1 MVPVVFYDPTKPA
14 LTVEPRNSYL
24 LKCQGYIWDILY
36 LIVSSLMENRRSILT
51 PPHCEC
57 FVYGVQPLNSR
68 PHHFVSVLDRID
80 ADLQQTALNYSM
92 NRVLLSFR
100 LCVLKANCLSYRSG
114 FCGLISFDDFDIRS
128 GEC

>member
-24 LKCQGYIWDILY
+24 LKCHGYIWDIVC

-57 FVYGVQPLNSR
+57 FVCGVQPLNSR

-92 NRVLLSFR
+92 NRFLLSFYACIK
-100 LCVLKANCLSYRSG
+100 LIVWATEVDFAVWFRSMT
-114 FCGLISFDDFDIRS
+114 STSDRES
-128 GEC
+128 V